1 MSFRIINARKR
12 LIKSILLDIIIFF
25 SYSLF
30 TKNILNYNLNFFLN
44 INLIIWIF
52 LSYLFGRYHDYKD
65 INKSNIINN
74 IIKTFLIVFLLTNI
88 YFVSEKIFLGNS
100 IQSTKV
106 NFLLIFY
113 SSFGLSSSLINL
125 LMNIFGVKNLFEK
138 KWLIMDDNDLLSL
151 LKDDNIKSENL
162 IKSKFSSVKNFNDID
177 PEDHLKIAGIILQ
190 KYKELNEEEEKKI
203 IILKRLEIPVLNNFE
218 WCEKY
223 LQRIPPKIIKGELHR
238 KKILYPRFNILEY
251 RLKKI
256 FEFVLS
262 FFLLI
267 ISIPIISIASLLI
280 YLEDRGTIFY
290 SQIRRGLYGKNIRIY
305 KLRTMRINAE
315 KDGIQWSSNND
326 DRITKVGNFLRKT
339 RIDEIPQLISVLNGE
354 MSLIGPRPERPEI
367 DNSLIK
373 EIPGYENR
381 YNVLPGISG
390 WAQVNYPYGS
400 SVKDSSNKLSYDL
413 YYLRN
418 FSLILD
424 LIIFLKTIRVV
435 LKDKY
440 ATSSLD

>member
-1 MSFRIINARKR
+1 
-12 LIKSILLDIIIFF
+12 
-25 SYSLF
+25 
-30 TKNILNYNLNFFLN
+30 
-44 INLIIWIF
+44 
-52 LSYLFGRYHDYKD
+52 
-65 INKSNIINN
+65 
-74 IIKTFLIVFLLTNI
+74 
-88 YFVSEKIFLGNS
+88 
-100 IQSTKV
+100 
-106 NFLLIFY
+106 
-113 SSFGLSSSLINL
+113 
-125 LMNIFGVKNLFEK
+125 MNIFGVKNLFEK

-151 LKDDNIKSENL
+151 LNDDNIKSENL

-190 KYKELNEEEEKKI
+190 KNKELNEEEEKKI

-367 DNSLIK
+367 GNT
-373 EIPGYENR
+373 
-381 YNVLPGISG
+381 
-390 WAQVNYPYGS
+390 W
-400 SVKDSSNKLSYDL
+400 
-413 YYLRN
+413 LR
-418 FSLILD
+418 
-424 LIIFLKTIRVV
+424 K
-435 LKDKY
+435 
-440 ATSSLD
+440 